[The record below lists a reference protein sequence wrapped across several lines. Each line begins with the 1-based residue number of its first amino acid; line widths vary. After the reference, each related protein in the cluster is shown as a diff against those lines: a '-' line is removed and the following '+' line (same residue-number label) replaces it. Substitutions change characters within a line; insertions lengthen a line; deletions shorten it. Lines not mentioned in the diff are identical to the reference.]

1 MPNRLRKDLNES
13 AFQMVRRLVGTNA
26 PTKLCEISCIMGR
39 YGDSE
44 ERSNGDHDTGG
55 TTGGAAKA
63 ATLGGVDLK
72 SDLLSLAVSRL
83 HT

>member
-1 MPNRLRKDLNES
+1 
-13 AFQMVRRLVGTNA
+13 
-26 PTKLCEISCIMGR
+26 MGR

-44 ERSNGDHDTGG
+44 ERSNGDPDTGG